1 MPKSTPDSAVYVMTL
16 TIPVEGQTELKA
28 LTFFINICRQNDSS
42 LEKQISHRQ
51 LPSKTEDS
59 NSWLVAEREILY
71 KYELPKA
78 LELLNTPPEKIAWK
92 RKIFEAV

>member
-1 MPKSTPDSAVYVMTL
+1 MSL
-16 TIPVEGQTELKA
+16 TILVEGQIELKA
-28 LTFFINICRQNDSS
+28 LTFFNNICRQNDSS

-51 LPSKTEDS
+51 LPSKTEGS
-59 NSWLVAEREILY
+59 NSWLVAVREIFH

-92 RKIFEAV
+92 RQIFEAV